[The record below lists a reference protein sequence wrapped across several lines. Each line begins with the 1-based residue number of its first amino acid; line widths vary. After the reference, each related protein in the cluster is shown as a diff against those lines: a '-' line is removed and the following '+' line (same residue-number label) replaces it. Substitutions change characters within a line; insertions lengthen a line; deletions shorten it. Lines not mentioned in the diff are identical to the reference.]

1 MRSALVGLLVVCSGC
16 ASTYNAHWLEP
27 AAPPTASPTQAE
39 PARVLVDEGDAAWK
53 LRDDPAKLR
62 EAITKWE
69 AAAALWADGDLYSR
83 VSRAHYFLAD
93 AHLAIETDTDARD
106 LEYTTGLA
114 WATRAL
120 KLQAPAFVVAIGQG
134 ESFHAAIQKA
144 PKESSEA
151 LLWYASN
158 LGKWAAAR
166 RFATRVKYK
175 DDLKAV
181 IDRVH
186 AIDPSQHGA
195 TNRWLGGYEAQTIG
209 IGGGSSER
217 SEAHFKKSLELAP
230 NYFGTKVLWAQFLC
244 PKTHDRQTYE
254 RLLNEVIAGDPE
266 SDPTSVAENKAD
278 QKKAKQLL
286 AGVDAMFAP

>member
-1 MRSALVGLLVVCSGC
+1 MRLGLLLFLASTGC
-16 ASTYNAHWLEP
+16 ASTYNARWLEP
-27 AAPPTASPTQAE
+27 AAPATALATASDA
-39 PARVLVDEGDAAWK
+39 AKALADEGDAAWK

-62 EAITKWE
+62 ESIAKWE
-69 AAAALWADGDLYSR
+69 GAAALWADGDLDSKL
-83 VSRAHYFLAD
+83 SRAHYFLAD
-93 AHLAIETDTDARD
+93 AHLALETDTDARD
-106 LEYTTGLA
+106 AEYTASLD

-120 KLQAPAFVVAIGQG
+120 KLLAPDFVSAIGG
-134 ESFHAAIQKA
+134 GASFHAAIQKA

-151 LLWYASN
+151 LLWYASS
-158 LGKWAAAR
+158 LGKWVAAR

-195 TNRWLGGYEAQTIG
+195 TNRWLGGYEAQTVG

-217 SEAHFKKSLELAP
+217 SEAYFKKSLELAP
-230 NYFGTKVLWAQFLC
+230 NFFGTKVLWAQFLC
-244 PKTHDRQTYE
+244 PKTHDRQTYQ
-254 RLLNEVIAGDPE
+254 RLLNEVLAGDPE
-266 SDPTSVAENKAD
+266 LDPNNVAENKAD

-286 AGVDAMFAP
+286 ADIETMFSP